1 LRTVEI
7 VDELIER
14 FKGWGTDGPHG
25 VLRYLNQAHE
35 ILLAQ
40 ESFQT
45 AAFNLATGGLPVL
58 RTNEGQFEYFADR
71 SIWRV
76 GGVLLPYGSIRDYG
90 VINQAP
96 QRTVSIGGREYYT
109 VNGIRTFDWQSENQP
124 ARILFSFNPK
134 GREFFLRAWKKPKLI
149 TSVNIQHE
157 VPPPLDVMYLIPA
170 AAKLIEGVQNGTVI
184 EARLAIE
191 AEIKPKFWAAM
202 NKGEQSEYTEPVAR
216 GF

>member
-1 LRTVEI
+1 MKTVEI
-7 VDELIER
+7 VDELIEQ
-14 FKGWGTDGPHG
+14 FKGWTHDGPHG

-45 AAFNLATGGLPVL
+45 AALDSLTGGLPVL
-58 RTNEGQFEYFADR
+58 KTNAGQYEYFADR

-90 VINQAP
+90 AISQYP
-96 QRTVSIGGREYYT
+96 RRTVSIGGQEYYAL
-109 VNGIRTFDWQSENQP
+109 NGVRTFDWQSENQP
-124 ARILFSFNPK
+124 ARILFSFDPK
-134 GREFFLRAWKKPKLI
+134 GREFLLRAWKKSKLI
-149 TSVNIQHE
+149 TSTNIQHE
-157 VPPPLDVMYLIPA
+157 VPPPYDTLYLIPA

-184 EARLAIE
+184 EARLVIE
-191 AEIKPKFWAAM
+191 TEIKPKFWAAM
-202 NKGEQSEYTEPVAR
+202 NKGEQSEYTEPVSR